1 MSGAPSGAEA
11 DQGRLTTILL
21 GILHEAILAFSR
33 HDHTTDFWRAVCD
46 NARWVLPTP
55 CMCVLLE
62 GEDGSCRLAARR
74 LLGRVEVHA
83 EPPSLAPDARLR
95 KALHMRDSRWLGP
108 TRASEDQGLIA
119 ELLGTEASEILVVPL
134 RGRERRFGTLLVGI
148 AEAATFERRQAG
160 SLATVYALHVGLA
173 YSLIETRQKLLETQ
187 QRAATILE
195 SAPDCVITMDHRG
208 LIVDVNPETTHTF
221 GYERDEVIGM
231 EMAEAFVPPA
241 LRSRHRYGL
250 ERYLA
255 SGETYRIGRR
265 SEVTAMRRDGSEF
278 PAEMS
283 LLRIPGVDPPL
294 FTAFVRDISERKQIE
309 RLKSEFVSTVS
320 HELRTPL
327 TSIRGA
333 LGLLG
338 AGLGGAL
345 PESAAELVS
354 VALRNSERLVRLV
367 NDILDLEK
375 AEAGKL
381 EMRPVPLILAEV
393 IDTTL
398 SCMWPVARE
407 AGVRLVSHVPDDV
420 VIDGDRDRLVQVM
433 TNLVAN
439 GIKFS
444 PLGARLEVSVKRED
458 GRVRVEVAD
467 QGPGIPEEQQP
478 LLFQRFQ
485 QLDGSDRR
493 VYGGT
498 GLGLAICKTIVE
510 LHGGQIGVESTPGR
524 GSTFHFELPLAAS
537 RVSLQGR

>member
-1 MSGAPSGAEA
+1 MAGAPGGAEA

-33 HDHTTDFWRAVCD
+33 HDHLNDFWRAVCD
-46 NARWVLPTP
+46 NARWILPTP

-62 GEDGSCRLAARR
+62 DEDGSYRLTARRRLGALEVLAA
-74 LLGRVEVHA
+74 
-83 EPPSLAPDARLR
+83 PSPVSPGARLR
-95 KALHMRDSRWLGP
+95 KALHTREARWLDLAQA
-108 TRASEDQGLIA
+108 REDQGLLA

-134 RGRERRFGTLLVGI
+134 RGRERRIGTMLLGI
-148 AEAATFERRQAG
+148 AEAASFDRRQAG
-160 SLATVYALHVGLA
+160 SLATVYSLHVGLA

-195 SAPDCVITMDHRG
+195 AAPDCVITMDHRG

-241 LRSRHRYGL
+241 LRTRHRRGL

-255 SGETYRIGRR
+255 SGEGYRLGRR
-265 SEVTAMRRDGSEF
+265 SEVTAMRRDGTEF

-333 LGLLG
+333 IGLLA
-338 AGLGGAL
+338 AGLAGAL
-345 PESAAELVS
+345 PETAAELVA
-354 VALRNSERLVRLV
+354 VALRNSERLILLV

-381 EMRPVPLILAEV
+381 EMRPVPLILTEV
-393 IDTTL
+393 VDTTL

-407 AGVRLVSHVPDDV
+407 AGVRLVSHAPEDV
-420 VIDGDRDRLVQVM
+420 VIDGDRDRLVQVL

-444 PLGARLEVSVKRED
+444 PPGARLEVRVLRD
-458 GRVRVEVAD
+458 GVRVRVEVVD
-467 QGPGIPEEQQP
+467 QGPGIPEAQQP

-510 LHGGQIGVESTPGR
+510 LHGGHIGVESTPGR
-524 GSTFHFELPLAAS
+524 GSTFFFELPISAGPA
-537 RVSLQGR
+537 RLQGL

>member
-1 MSGAPSGAEA
+1 VAGAPSTVET

-21 GILHEAILAFSR
+21 GVLHEAILAFCR
-33 HDHTTDFWRAVCD
+33 HDHLTDFWRAVCD
-46 NARWVLPTP
+46 NARWILPTP

-62 GEDGSCRLAARR
+62 EADGTYRLVARRRLGQVEVFGTPSVIAPDVRLA
-74 LLGRVEVHA
+74 
-83 EPPSLAPDARLR
+83 
-95 KALHMRDSRWLGP
+95 KALHLRETRWLGQAK
-108 TRASEDQGLIA
+108 ASEDEGLLA
-119 ELLGTEASEILVVPL
+119 ELLGTEAAEILVAPL
-134 RGRERRFGTLLVGI
+134 RGRERRIGTMLLGV
-148 AEAATFERRQAG
+148 AEAASFDRRQAG

-173 YSLIETRQKLLETQ
+173 YSLIETRQKLLEA
-187 QRAATILE
+187 QRRAGTILE
-195 SAPDCVITMDHRG
+195 AAPDCVITMDHRG

-221 GYERDEVIGM
+221 GYERTEVIGM

-241 LRSRHRYGL
+241 LRTRHRYGL

-255 SGETYRIGRR
+255 SGESYRIGRR

-283 LLRIPGVDPPL
+283 LFRIPGVEPPL
-294 FTAFVRDISERKQIE
+294 FTAFVRDISERKQID

-333 LGLLG
+333 LGLLA
-338 AGLGGAL
+338 AGLGGEL
-345 PESAAELVS
+345 PESAEELVD
-354 VALRNSERLVRLV
+354 VALRNSERLMRLV

-375 AEAGKL
+375 ADAGKL
-381 EMRPVPLILAEV
+381 ELRPVPLILAEV

-398 SCMWPVARE
+398 SCMWPVARQ
-407 AGVRLVSHVPDDV
+407 AGVKLVSHVPDDV
-420 VIDGDRDRLVQVM
+420 VIDGDRDRLVQVV

-444 PLGARLEVSVKRED
+444 PVGARLEVRVARGPS
-458 GRVRVEVAD
+458 RVRVEVAD

-498 GLGLAICKTIVE
+498 GLGLAICKAIVE
-510 LHGGQIGVESTPGR
+510 QHGGQMGLQSTPGH
-524 GSTFHFELPLAAS
+524 GSTFFFELPLAA
-537 RVSLQGR
+537 GP